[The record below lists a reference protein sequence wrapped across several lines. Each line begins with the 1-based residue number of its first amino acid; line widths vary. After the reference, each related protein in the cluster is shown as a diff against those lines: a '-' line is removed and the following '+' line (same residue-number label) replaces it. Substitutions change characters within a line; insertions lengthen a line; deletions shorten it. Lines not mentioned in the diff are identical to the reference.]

1 MYKEEKRGYNDNSQK
16 IRKYLSSPKEASGS
30 AEAAFSGVSAMFEG
44 LFLEIL
50 GCCQVL
56 PIWKPVFIRVS
67 SFFIILHNVCFMVCN
82 ASVSGTFCMKFS
94 LSVLSNLRSFY
105 GIGNTFSVAIN
116 SFDNIMQT

>member
-44 LFLEIL
+44 LFLGIL

-56 PIWKPVFIRVS
+56 PSKS
-67 SFFIILHNVCFMVCN
+67 QCL
-82 ASVSGTFCMKFS
+82 SGFPA
-94 LSVLSNLRSFY
+94 FY
-105 GIGNTFSVAIN
+105 N
-116 SFDNIMQT
+116 ST